1 MGEFKPSLTK
11 TIPCVETKSSFF
23 QATVLQ
29 ITFYTLHTL
38 IDKHVK
44 NMKNGKIFPCFV
56 GFKKAFDSIWH
67 TGLYY
72 KLVESGV
79 GGKVFDVMESMYS
92 QIGTKQTEFFAQNRG
107 RAGLQPESNAFQH
120 LHK

>member
-1 MGEFKPSLTK
+1 M
-11 TIPCVETKSSFF
+11 I
-23 QATVLQ
+23 
-29 ITFYTLHTL
+29 
-38 IDKHVK
+38 
-44 NMKNGKIFPCFV
+44 NRKIFACLV
-56 GFKKAFDSIWH
+56 DFKKACDSIWH

>member
-1 MGEFKPSLTK
+1 MGEFKPSLTN
-11 TIPCVETKSSFF
+11 TIPCVETKLAFF

-44 NMKNGKIFPCFV
+44 NMKIGKIFPCFV

-67 TGLYY
+67 TGFYY
-72 KLVESGV
+72 ELVESGV
-79 GGKVFDVMESMYS
+79 GGKVYS
-92 QIGTKQTEFFAQNRG
+92 NNKCSVKIGRIRSLSIGYTYPKTSSKILDA
-107 RAGLQPESNAFQH
+107 L
-120 LHK
+120 KI

>member
-1 MGEFKPSLTK
+1 MGEFKPSLTN
-11 TIPCVETKSSFF
+11 TIPCVETKLAFF

-67 TGLYY
+67 TGFYY
-72 KLVESGV
+72 ELVESGV

-107 RAGLQPESNAFQH
+107 
-120 LHK
+120 